1 MVALL
6 FLAGI
11 IVAGLISYYFQRV
24 DSRRDVKQQTE
35 TFGANIAREV
45 ELAIKEYPAY
55 QWLIKYWYENYENV
69 DIEYDADFGQ
79 GTLTEKKYNTW
90 VSRHP
95 DIEFRYATAEE
106 LEGLESYDKKLY
118 AEIAYSWLITKLNQ
132 IKSSNDIAFL
142 FCVLPNEAFDSQFF
156 LLSAADEGSVRG
168 TSYEEV
174 YPLGVSVQVGESQA
188 EAMRSA
194 LRDSSHL
201 ANAGNYVD
209 YYAHIGEAD
218 GRPVLIGITYDTS
231 ALHESIN
238 ARARH
243 STELTMLQQL
253 ILAAICLW
261 LIYRF
266 VIKPLKSVQE
276 NIRMYKETKD
286 SVAVSEGLS
295 TVRGR
300 HEIKRLSDDVTDLA
314 KEMDQYTRELE
325 TITKEKER
333 IETELDLATR
343 IQEGS
348 LPNVFPPF
356 PDRSEFEIYAS
367 MKPAKEVGGDFYD
380 FFFVD
385 EDHLC
390 LIMADISGKGIP
402 AALFMMASKIML
414 EDNAAMGKSPAE
426 IFADVNKGITAN
438 NHEDMFVT
446 AWLGILELST
456 GKLMASNAGH
466 EFPVLMKAGGAF
478 ELYKDKHC
486 FVLGGMEGMKYKE
499 YQLQLEPGDKIFVY
513 TDGVPEATDASNN
526 LFGTDRMVETLNR
539 AKDASPE
546 EILACVDS
554 AVNDFVKEAEQFD
567 DLTMMCLEYKG
578 VKKQ

>member
-11 IVAGLISYYFQRV
+11 IVAGFISYYFQRV

-95 DIEFRYATAEE
+95 DIEFRYATVEE

-118 AEIAYSWLITKLNQ
+118 AEIAYSWLITRLNQ
-132 IKSSNDIAFL
+132 IKSSNDVAFL

-174 YPLGVSVQVGESQA
+174 YPLGVSVQVGASQA
-188 EAMRSA
+188 DAMRSA

-466 EFPVLMKAGGAF
+466 EFPVLMKAGGTF

-526 LFGTDRMVETLNR
+526 LFGTDLMVEALNR